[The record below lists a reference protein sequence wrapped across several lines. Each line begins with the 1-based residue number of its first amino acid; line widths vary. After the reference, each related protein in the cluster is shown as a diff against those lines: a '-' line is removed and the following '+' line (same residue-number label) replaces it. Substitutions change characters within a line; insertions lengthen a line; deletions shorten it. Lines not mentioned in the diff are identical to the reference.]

1 MVFIFCQSM
10 ILTYNVA
17 MVKDNFSDE
26 TENLHLRK
34 ILATNIRNLRA
45 KYHLTQERLAEN
57 AEISLPYLS
66 DIEHCKTWVSDK
78 TLMKLAKALHTEP
91 SQLLDEIS
99 SDYKQ
104 NSENLSE
111 ERIVD
116 IIYQEK
122 KEIIKSINK
131 LCDETIQKI
140 LDLE

>member
-1 MVFIFCQSM
+1 MP
-10 ILTYNVA
+10 
-17 MVKDNFSDE
+17 KDNFSDE

-78 TLMKLAKALHTEP
+78 TLIKLAKALHSEP
-91 SQLLDEIS
+91 SQLLEDT
-99 SDYKQ
+99 
-104 NSENLSE
+104 NLLSNKNTEKLTE
-111 ERIVD
+111 EKIAD

-122 KEIIKSINK
+122 KEMIKSINK
-131 LCDETIQKI
+131 FCDDTIQKI